1 VTITP
6 DLSGLLSI
14 ICEGRAQTSYVKN
27 GEITNMLTFPYIE
40 IKIKLLKRKGGI
52 AMFDYIRK
60 MTLAGA
66 GLAIITTEK
75 IQEMMD
81 DLVKK
86 GEMTEKEARETVN
99 EYVEKSKQAKRD
111 LEDKV
116 EQMITGLLNRM
127 NIPTRKEIEEINE
140 RLARLEKTR

>member
-1 VTITP
+1 
-6 DLSGLLSI
+6 
-14 ICEGRAQTSYVKN
+14 
-27 GEITNMLTFPYIE
+27 
-40 IKIKLLKRKGGI
+40 
-52 AMFDYIRK
+52 MFDYIRK

-86 GEMTEKEARETVN
+86 GEMTEKEAREAVN
-99 EYVEKSKQAKRD
+99 EYVEKSKQAKKD
-111 LEDKV
+111 LEEKV

-127 NIPTRKEIEEINE
+127 NIPTRKELDEIKK
-140 RLARLEKTR
+140 RLERLEKT